1 LNQGHAGGYNLPSR
15 PPTLALWR
23 SVIRWLRALPT
34 RRQCLSC
41 LLDIEAQARARAIAQ
56 PHAPE
61 ALGVRV
67 DPVASDTKL
76 VSQLLSIDQP
86 NVRTRGHDE
95 LGNALPDGFDLLNV
109 ERYEATAAR
118 REQFDFPRYHESE
131 M

>member
-1 LNQGHAGGYNLPSR
+1 LNQGHAGGYILPPGPS
-15 PPTLALWR
+15 PPTRRR
-23 SVIRWLRALPT
+23 SVARWLASVPA

-41 LLDIEAQARARAIAQ
+41 LLDIEAQPRARAIAQ

-61 ALGVRV
+61 ALGVGV
-67 DPVASDTKL
+67 DPVASDAKL
-76 VSQLLSIDQP
+76 VGQLLSIDQP

-95 LGNALPDGFDLLNV
+95 LRDALPDGLYLLNV